1 MGSLD
6 TIIKNWPVGGD
17 DSGNVTEK
25 RIIKCR
31 QDFETEYVIRAIVK
45 SHPHIDRELIINAMK
60 VCCKEIAEP
69 YYPRPFLIC
78 LLRRLGI
85 S

>member
-1 MGSLD
+1 MRLLD
-6 TIIKNWPVGGD
+6 AIIKNWPLEGD
-17 DSGNVTEK
+17 ASGEAEK
-25 RIIKCR
+25 RVINCR
-31 QDFETEYVIRAIVK
+31 QNFETEYVINTIIK
-45 SHPHIDRELIINAMK
+45 LHPHIDRELIINAMR

-78 LLRRLGI
+78 LLRRLGL